1 MDGARTCAIIPSLE
15 TGKTAMRDN
24 RTCTNAKDYLAQ
36 LAALVEQLD
45 GAAID
50 SFADRLFQAWQADSL
65 VLTFGN
71 GGSASTAS
79 HFVTDFVKTAAV
91 EGQRRLRAI
100 SLNDNVPMLTAIG
113 NDYDYRESFEHPL
126 DTYGKQSDV
135 AVAVTG
141 SGTSP
146 NIVAACER
154 AKQKGLELICL
165 TGFDGGSIGGM
176 ADLHI
181 NVPSENYGPIE
192 DLHMSIGHMVTQT
205 LQARVA
211 AQADATRASH
221 A

>member
-1 MDGARTCAIIPSLE
+1 MGDKS
-15 TGKTAMRDN
+15 MRDN

-36 LAALVEQLD
+36 LAELVSRLD

-50 SFADRLFQAWQADSL
+50 AFAERLFQAWQDDRL

-71 GGSASTAS
+71 GSSASTAS
-79 HFVTDFVKTAAV
+79 HFVTDFVKTASV

-113 NDYDYRESFEHPL
+113 NDYDYRGSFEHPL
-126 DTYGKQSDV
+126 DTYGKQGDV

-165 TGFDGGSIGGM
+165 TGFDGGRIGSM
-176 ADLHI
+176 ADIHI

-192 DLHMSIGHMVTQT
+192 DLHMSIGHMATQT

-211 AQADATRASH
+211 AQADATRATR